1 MNIVL
6 IYDIVYTIELNHLM
20 YTHPIKKKK
29 KKVFEKNKN
38 LLKRNNI
45 CNNLIRITF

>member
-29 KKVFEKNKN
+29 KKVFKKKKKPKKKKKYN
-38 LLKRNNI
+38 
-45 CNNLIRITF
+45 